1 MKLSFHYAP
10 LMKGKGA
17 HIAFVV
23 DPVSV
28 GISVTIRVRTAFCLL
43 SSL

>member
-17 HIAFVV
+17 RIAFGE

-28 GISVTIRVRTAFCLL
+28 GSSVTIRVRTAFCLL
-43 SSL
+43 ADL